1 MAATTVWA
9 TLSYVN
15 MEHTCWLDSIFTFT
29 FLHFHKKQST
39 LSYVNMEHTCWLDS
53 IFTFSSLSLF
63 LKSQIKQHLAHLLP
77 GFNSHLLYTP
87 AIPIFN
93 LSILYKS
100 PTFPAHH
107 HHHSP
112 HAPVSQ
118 VWLQP
123 QGLLLGVR
131 GSKAA
136 HHIG

>member
-1 MAATTVWA
+1 MIDPFIIDAIII
-9 TLSYVN
+9 LIDLN
-15 MEHTCWLDSIFTFT
+15 MILGGFYHWRRPQFGQLFPMLTW
-29 FLHFHKKQST
+29 ST
-39 LSYVNMEHTCWLDS
+39 PAGW
-53 IFTFSSLSLF
+53 IRFSLSLF
-63 LKSQIKQHLAHLLP
+63 LKSQIKQHGAHLLP
-77 GFNSHLLYTP
+77 GFNSHMLYTH

-93 LSILYKS
+93 LSLLYKS
-100 PTFPAHH
+100 PTFPPHH
-107 HHHSP
+107 HLHSP

>member
-1 MAATTVWA
+1 MIDPFIIDAIII
-9 TLSYVN
+9 LIDLN
-15 MEHTCWLDSIFTFT
+15 MILGGFYHWRRPQFGQLFPMLTW
-29 FLHFHKKQST
+29 ST
-39 LSYVNMEHTCWLDS
+39 PAGW
-53 IFTFSSLSLF
+53 IRFSLSLF
-63 LKSQIKQHLAHLLP
+63 LKPQIKQHGAHLLP

-93 LSILYKS
+93 LSLLYKS
-100 PTFPAHH
+100 PTFPPHH
-107 HHHSP
+107 HHHSS